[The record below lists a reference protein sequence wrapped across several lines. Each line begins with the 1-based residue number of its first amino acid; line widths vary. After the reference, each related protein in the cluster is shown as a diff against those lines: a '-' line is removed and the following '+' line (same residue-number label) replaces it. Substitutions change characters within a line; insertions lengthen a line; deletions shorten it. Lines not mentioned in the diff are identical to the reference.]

1 MIAENFLRKKTSIS
15 FFAPRPRSCS
25 LPSQKTV
32 FPAGALLLCLIL
44 AKACGHSLA
53 KPADKVLTI
62 FIFQHETQNIQS
74 FRQRNKTHMNRHVK
88 RLVHQTLDNTKSAE
102 NFCCPPIS
110 LCLWENFKI
119 HFPLFYFTP

>member
-53 KPADKVLTI
+53 KPADKVLAI

-74 FRQRNKTHMNRHVK
+74 FRQLDTNTYGLTHERT
-88 RLVHQTLDNTKSAE
+88 VHQTLD
-102 NFCCPPIS
+102 
-110 LCLWENFKI
+110 
-119 HFPLFYFTP
+119 